1 MSTAAPGKLIVISG
15 PSGAGKTTVVR
26 RLFEECRLPLRLSIS
41 ATTRK
46 PRPGERD
53 NVDYHFLPAEEF
65 ARLREADAFLEC
77 CEVFGK
83 GSWYGTLRSEVEAG
97 LASGAWVLLEI
108 DVQGA
113 LQVLEKYPEAITIFL
128 RPESMEEL
136 ERRLRGRKTETED
149 KIQRRLADARHE
161 LEMKHR
167 YQYDCINDTIEQS
180 VAEICNLLDA
190 EANVEAN

>member
-1 MSTAAPGKLIVISG
+1 MPGDSRGKLIVISG

-26 RLFEECRLPLRLSIS
+26 TLVKQCGLPIRLSVS
-41 ATTRK
+41 ATTRG
-46 PRPGERD
+46 PRPEERN
-53 NVDYHFLPAEEF
+53 NVDYHFLSPAEFE
-65 ARLREADAFLEC
+65 LRRRAGDFLEC

-97 LASGAWVLLEI
+97 LAAGDWVLLEI

-113 LQVLEKYPEAITIFL
+113 LQVMEKFTEAVTIFI

-136 ERRLRGRKTETED
+136 ERRLRGRQTETED
-149 KIQRRLADARHE
+149 KIQRRLAEARRE

-167 YQYDCINDTIEQS
+167 YRYDVINNTVEQS
-180 VAEICNLLDA
+180 VAEICEILHH
-190 EANVEAN
+190 EAAVSA